1 MDSSQL
7 KIIGSDLETTV
18 SSYEKVLLELQASK
32 PPKPEQILAVLNAR
46 DVVQAVWNQ
55 STPISTNTQQKLLKL
70 DHLLRKQA
78 HRITQ
83 TKGVNLSQYR
93 SSFSP
98 SEKAWWWRLET
109 EVPPHFWDRWDW
121 LWRGFTVAGWTANL
135 GLLIDIVPRFI
146 GAGTGLPG
154 TIAVAF
160 PSLITLLQARS
171 ELTKTGKEGFNRL
184 LKQLGIPQH
193 FHEEARFGSTAMLFL
208 LLVALR
214 ANFPAFSDMYNKK
227 GFEKY
232 QQGQFA
238 GAESIYQ
245 QALALNPD
253 NFKAHYNLAVLY
265 EDLQE
270 FDKAKTQYQF
280 AVKGNFIKA
289 QNNQARLHIIEGKPD
304 LAIPLLLSGFN
315 NFANQDNPSIAI
327 TYSLYKNLGWAFS
340 KQEQTQLAEKFLKTA
355 IQIGNSPEGIEKIK
369 SRGSAHCLLAQ
380 LFQGQPQK
388 QTEAVEQWQ
397 KCCQLGSVFNPD
409 ESEWLSSAHK
419 KLKETGKSCDEE
431 NLNL

>member
-1 MDSSQL
+1 MCIRDS
-7 KIIGSDLETTV
+7 
-18 SSYEKVLLELQASK
+18 
-32 PPKPEQILAVLNAR
+32 
-46 DVVQAVWNQ
+46 
-55 STPISTNTQQKLLKL
+55 
-70 DHLLRKQA
+70 
-78 HRITQ
+78 
-83 TKGVNLSQYR
+83 
-93 SSFSP
+93 
-98 SEKAWWWRLET
+98 
-109 EVPPHFWDRWDW
+109 
-121 LWRGFTVAGWTANL
+121 
-135 GLLIDIVPRFI
+135 
-146 GAGTGLPG
+146 
-154 TIAVAF
+154 
-160 PSLITLLQARS
+160 
-171 ELTKTGKEGFNRL
+171 TKTGKEGFNRL
-184 LKQLGIPQH
+184 LKRLGIPQH

-214 ANFPAFSDMYNKK
+214 ANFPAFSDWYNKK

-289 QNNQARLHIIEGKPD
+289 QNNQARIHIIEGKPD

-315 NFANQDNPSIAI
+315 NFADQDNPSIAI

-419 KLKETGKSCDEE
+419 KLKEAGKSCED